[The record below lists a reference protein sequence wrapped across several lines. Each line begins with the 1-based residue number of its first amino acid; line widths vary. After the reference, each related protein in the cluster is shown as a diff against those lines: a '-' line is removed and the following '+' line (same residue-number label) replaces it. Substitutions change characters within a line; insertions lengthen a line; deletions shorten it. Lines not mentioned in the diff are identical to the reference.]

1 LKLLLDQDSY
11 LGTLRFLKGLGHD
24 VVPVAQIG
32 LAQADDETLL
42 RLAQKQGRLFV
53 TRDRDF
59 GNLVFVKFIE
69 TGVMYLR
76 MIPSTQ
82 NEVHRELERV
92 LARYPEEE
100 LLRSFV
106 VIEADGHRIR
116 KLTGE

>member
-1 LKLLLDQDSY
+1 MKLLLDQDSY
-11 LGTLRFLKGLGHD
+11 LGTLRFLKSLGHD

-42 RLAQKQGRLFV
+42 RLAQEQGRLFV

-69 TGVMYLR
+69 TGVLYLR
-76 MIPSTQ
+76 MVPSTQ

-92 LARYPEEE
+92 LIRYPEEE